1 MYYRLYN
8 KNNMT
13 CYFQIKGGG
22 VKLTQFDK
30 QPSVGVLKVSY
41 SDSLKTFLGE
51 YSEAAIINV
60 L

>member
-1 MYYRLYN
+1 
-8 KNNMT
+8 MT